1 MLLGIIINCEDMY
14 KYYIHYLLMMK
25 ILNLMFLSVLYGVP
39 YDGLTLI
46 TDIGQTGQGGGENEG
61 YETQLIDNEL
71 NIINSWFY
79 DTRPSSIAYL
89 SPDSILFLPCKVN
102 QNEGAGPNGGRF
114 KKIDWYGNVIWDYE
128 MPEEICK
135 PHHDIAVL
143 PNGNILVICSEEKT
157 QQEALNAGIDNI
169 NGPMRLDMILEIEP
183 IGFNDINIIWKW
195 HFWDHLV
202 QDINMSLDNYG
213 QISEHP
219 ELLDINVSQSGNG
232 GNGIADWNH
241 CNAISYNP
249 TLDQIV
255 LSSRHMDE
263 FYVIDHS
270 TTIEEASNHSGG
282 DYGQG
287 GDFLYRW
294 GNPQNYHRGNATN
307 QILKSPHGINWIPSG
322 YPGGGNFI
330 IFNNEHSNNSSAVL
344 EIISPINSDG
354 TYEIDTINPF
364 GPNSYH
370 WIHQSN
376 FYSDKQSGA
385 FRLPNGNT
393 IITSTMDDFIV
404 EVNEFNNI
412 EWTYTGALRSARAI
426 KYSQDYFNNES
437 DCNLTTDDIL
447 GPYYFEDAPFRNVIA
462 HEDEPGQRLFISGA
476 VKQNDC
482 EQSISGALIEIWQ
495 ANDEGC
501 YGIIEDC
508 DTGNPENDYF
518 NLRGKIFSDV
528 NGYYYFESILP
539 GYYGT
544 RPRHVHI
551 KITTPNGEVLIT
563 QLYFENDPFCETD
576 PFCQSAD
583 DRIISLQE
591 IELALYGEMEFIM
604 NSNESGIIIGD
615 LNYDNSVDIL
625 DVIILVNHILSPAAV
640 VLDGADINGDGEV
653 NILDVVALVNI
664 ILSS

>member
-1 MLLGIIINCEDMY
+1 
-14 KYYIHYLLMMK
+14 MMK
-25 ILNLMFLSVLYGVP
+25 ILVLMFLSVLYGVP

-46 TDIGQTGQGGGENEG
+46 TDIGQAGQGGGGSEQ
-61 YETQLIDNEL
+61 YETQLIDNQL
-71 NIINSWFY
+71 NVINSWFY
-79 DTRPSSIAYL
+79 DTGPASIAYL
-89 SPDSILFLPCKVN
+89 TPDSILFLPCKVN
-102 QNEGAGPNGGRF
+102 QNQGAGPNGGRF
-114 KKIDWYGNVIWDYE
+114 KKIDWDGNVIWDYE
-128 MPEEICK
+128 MPENICK

-157 QQEALNAGIDNI
+157 EQEALNAGIENI

-183 IGFNDINIIWKW
+183 VGLNDMNILWEW
-195 HFWDHLV
+195 HYWDHLV
-202 QDINMSLDNYG
+202 QDINMNLDNYG
-213 QISEHP
+213 QINENP
-219 ELLDINVSQSGNG
+219 QLLDINVSQSGNG
-232 GNGIADWNH
+232 GENGIADWNH

-249 TLDQIV
+249 ILDQIV

-270 TTIEEASNHSGG
+270 TTTEEASSHSGG
-282 DYGQG
+282 NYGNG

-294 GNPQNYHRGNATN
+294 GNPQNYHRGNASN
-307 QILKSPHGINWIPSG
+307 QILKSPHGINWIPNG

-344 EIISPINSDG
+344 EIIPPMNADG
-354 TYEIDTINPF
+354 TYEIDAINPF
-364 GPNSYH
+364 GPSSYN
-370 WIHQSN
+370 WIYQSN

-393 IITSTMDDFIV
+393 IITSTIDDFIV
-404 EVNEFNNI
+404 EVNEVNNI
-412 EWTYTGALRSARAI
+412 EWTYPGELRTARAI
-426 KYSQDYFNNES
+426 KYSHDYFNNES
-437 DCNLTTDDIL
+437 ECNLTTDDIL
-447 GPYYFEDAPFRNVIA
+447 GPYYFENAPIRNIIA
-462 HEDEPGQRLFISGA
+462 HQDEPGQRLFISGRIM
-476 VKQNDC
+476 QDNC
-482 EQSISGALIEIWQ
+482 EYPISGSMIEVWHP
-495 ANDEGC
+495 NDAGC
-501 YGIIEDC
+501 YSIVEDC
-508 DTGNPENDYF
+508 NTGNPENDYF
-518 NLRGKIFSDV
+518 NLRGKFFSDV

-539 GYYGT
+539 GHYGT

-576 PFCQSAD
+576 PFCQSAE

-591 IELALYGEMEFIM
+591 IDLALYGEMEFIM

-640 VLDGADINGDGEV
+640 ELDGADINGDGEV

>member
-1 MLLGIIINCEDMY
+1 
-14 KYYIHYLLMMK
+14 
-25 ILNLMFLSVLYGVP
+25 
-39 YDGLTLI
+39 
-46 TDIGQTGQGGGENEG
+46 
-61 YETQLIDNEL
+61 
-71 NIINSWFY
+71 
-79 DTRPSSIAYL
+79 
-89 SPDSILFLPCKVN
+89 
-102 QNEGAGPNGGRF
+102 
-114 KKIDWYGNVIWDYE
+114 
-128 MPEEICK
+128 
-135 PHHDIAVL
+135 
-143 PNGNILVICSEEKT
+143 
-157 QQEALNAGIDNI
+157 
-169 NGPMRLDMILEIEP
+169 MRLDMILEIEP
-183 IGFNDINIIWKW
+183 IGFNDMNIIWKW

-249 TLDQIV
+249 ILDQIV

-270 TTIEEASNHSGG
+270 TTIEEASSHSGG
-282 DYGQG
+282 NYSNG

-294 GNPQNYHRGNATN
+294 GNPQNYHRGNASN
-307 QILKSPHGINWIPSG
+307 QILKSPHGINWIPNG

-344 EIISPINSDG
+344 EIIPPMNADG
-354 TYEIDTINPF
+354 TYEIDAINPF
-364 GPNSYH
+364 GPSSYN
-370 WIHQSN
+370 WIYQSN

-393 IITSTMDDFIV
+393 IITSTIDDFIV
-404 EVNEFNNI
+404 EVNEVNNI
-412 EWTYTGALRSARAI
+412 EWTYPGELRTARAI
-426 KYSQDYFNNES
+426 KYSHDYFNNES
-437 DCNLTTDDIL
+437 ECNLTTDDIL
-447 GPYYFEDAPFRNVIA
+447 GPYYFENAPIRNIIA
-462 HEDEPGQRLFISGA
+462 HQDEPGQRLFISGRIM
-476 VKQNDC
+476 QDNC
-482 EQSISGALIEIWQ
+482 EYPISGSMIEVWHP
-495 ANDEGC
+495 NDAGC
-501 YGIIEDC
+501 YSIVEDC
-508 DTGNPENDYF
+508 NTGNPENDYF
-518 NLRGKIFSDV
+518 NLRGKFFSDV

-539 GYYGT
+539 GHYGT

-576 PFCQSAD
+576 PFCQSAE

-591 IELALYGEMEFIM
+591 IDLALYGEMEFIM

-640 VLDGADINGDGEV
+640 ELDGADINGDGEV